1 MTAEQKAEL
10 LKALDTVRNAPFVLS
25 ELENA
30 NYHSVADFLGEVHD
44 DLAQRPVEPV
54 TLTLYAHKNTDED
67 NGEDVIEAVQAG
79 LPEEVAQDFYDSN
92 PLYEVEFTFQV
103 DPLTGKSE
111 CIKADLGDAVL
122 TRVWS

>member
-67 NGEDVIEAVQAG
+67 NGEDVIEAVQ
-79 LPEEVAQDFYDSN
+79 
-92 PLYEVEFTFQV
+92 V